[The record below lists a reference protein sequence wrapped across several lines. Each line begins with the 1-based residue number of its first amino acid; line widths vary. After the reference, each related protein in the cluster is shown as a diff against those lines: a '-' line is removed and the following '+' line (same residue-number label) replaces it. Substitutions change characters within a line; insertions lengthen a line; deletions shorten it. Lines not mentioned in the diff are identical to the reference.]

1 MKEDNIS
8 NISCYKY
15 VIIFLCNFNQLQ
27 VAVKRWYCFRFSGL
41 DLGYQRLT
49 SPDAVLRATLKRK
62 ALYFIF
68 KHIGTEINSNI
79 KNLLL
84 FAYAIQN
91 SSIDFYDFVNN
102 VDIFLALSFS
112 QIICVNQQF
121 IGNFCDGYVYISLIM
136 LPENCLTQI
145 FRLSN
150 VVHFENI

>member
-15 VIIFLCNFNQLQ
+15 VIIFLCNLTQLDA
-27 VAVKRWYCFRFSGL
+27 AVKREYCFRFSGL
-41 DLGYQRLT
+41 DLGYQWLT

-112 QIICVNQQF
+112 QIICVNQ
-121 IGNFCDGYVYISLIM
+121 
-136 LPENCLTQI
+136 
-145 FRLSN
+145 
-150 VVHFENI
+150 